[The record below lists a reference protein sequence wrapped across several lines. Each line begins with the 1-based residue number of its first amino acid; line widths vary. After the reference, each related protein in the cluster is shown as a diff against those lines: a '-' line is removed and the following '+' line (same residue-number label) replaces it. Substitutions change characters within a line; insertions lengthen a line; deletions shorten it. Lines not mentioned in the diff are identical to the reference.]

1 MGRPLVSVC
10 MPVYN
15 GARFLESAIESVLAQ
30 TYSDFELRV
39 FDDASTDG
47 SWELLQGFRDPR
59 LVLHRNDRNLGP
71 EANWNQALEAA
82 RGTYIKLFHQDD
94 LLAPDCLERQ
104 VRVLEDHPRVVLAF
118 SRRHIIRPDG
128 RRLLTRGAP
137 WKAGPVS
144 LDAVVRGCALAGTN
158 VIGEPSAVLFT
169 TAAARQAGGFD
180 GSLPYVIDLDYWF
193 RLLALG
199 DGCYLDEPLAS
210 FRVSP
215 RQWSAT
221 IGWRQGDE
229 FATFLDRN
237 AGAMRQG
244 GGWLR
249 VWGKARSHVNG
260 ILRVLVYRFIVG
272 GA

>member
-1 MGRPLVSVC
+1 MGRPLISVC

-15 GARFLESAIESVLAQ
+15 GARFLEAALRSVLAQ
-30 TYSDFELRV
+30 TQSDFEFRV
-39 FDDASTDG
+39 LDDASTDG
-47 SWELLQGFRDPR
+47 SWELLQGIRDPR
-59 LVLHRNDRNLGP
+59 LILHRNERNLGP
-71 EANWNQALEAA
+71 EASWNQALASA
-82 RGTYIKLFHQDD
+82 TGKYIKLFHQDD

-104 VRVLEDHPRVVLAF
+104 VGALEGHPGAVLAF
-118 SRRHIIRPDG
+118 CRRHIIRPDG

-144 LDAVVRGCALAGTN
+144 LGTAVRGCALAGTN

-169 TAAARQAGGFD
+169 AAAARQAGGFD
-180 GSLPYVIDLDYWF
+180 GGLPYVIDLDYWL

-199 DGCYLDEPLAS
+199 DGCYLDEPLVS

-215 RQWSAT
+215 RQWSAM

-229 FATFLDRN
+229 FATFLDRK
-237 AGAMRQG
+237 AGALRQG
-244 GGWLR
+244 DEWLR

-260 ILRVLVYRFIVG
+260 VLRVLVYRFLVG

>member
-1 MGRPLVSVC
+1 MGRPLVTVC

-15 GARFLESAIESVLAQ
+15 GAGFLEAAVSSVLAQ
-30 TYSDFELRV
+30 TQADFELRV

-47 SWELLQGFRDPR
+47 SWELLQRFQDPR
-59 LVLHRNDRNLGP
+59 LLLHRNERNLGP
-71 EANWNQALEAA
+71 EANWNQALAA
-82 RGTYIKLFHQDD
+82 AEGTYLKLFHQDD

-104 VRVLEDHPRVVLAF
+104 VGALEDHPGAVLAF
-118 SRRHIIRPDG
+118 CRRHIIRPDG

-137 WKAGPVS
+137 WKSGRVS
-144 LDAVVRGCALAGTN
+144 LDAAIRGCALAGTN

-180 GSLPYVIDLDYWF
+180 GRLPYVIDLDYWL

-199 DGCYLDEPLAS
+199 DGCYLDEPLVS

-215 RQWSAT
+215 RQWSAR
-221 IGWRQGDE
+221 IGWKQGDE
-229 FATFLDRN
+229 FAAFLDRKT
-237 AGAMRQG
+237 GSLQQG
-244 GGWLR
+244 SGWLR

-260 ILRVLVYRFIVG
+260 VLRVLVYRFLVG
-272 GA
+272 EA